1 MTKPIQVE
9 IYDGNI
15 EKALRDLK
23 KKMAFEGVYKE
34 IKRRR
39 FYEKPSVEKKRKR
52 EEAMRRLKKRER
64 RIQSRFKSRRPSAGG
79 NGNKR

>member
-1 MTKPIQVE
+1 LTKPIQVE
-9 IYDGNI
+9 VTDGNI
-15 EKALRDLK
+15 EKALKDLK

-52 EEAMRRLKKRER
+52 EESARRLKKRER
-64 RIQSRFKSRRPSAGG
+64 RMQARFKSRRPAESG
-79 NGNKR
+79 RQR

>member
-1 MTKPIQVE
+1 MTKPIQVDVS
-9 IYDGNI
+9 DGNI

-39 FYEKPSVEKKRKR
+39 FYEKPSVEKKRKK
-52 EEAMRRLKKRER
+52 EEALRRLKKRER
-64 RIQSRFKSRRPSAGG
+64 RMQSRFRSRKPVG
-79 NGNKR
+79 NSNKR

>member
-1 MTKPIQVE
+1 MDVS
-9 IYDGNI
+9 DGNI

-39 FYEKPSVEKKRKR
+39 FYEKPSVEKKRKQ
-52 EEAMRRLKKRER
+52 EEALRRLKKRER
-64 RIQSRFKSRRPSAGG
+64 RMQSRFRSRKPVG
-79 NGNKR
+79 NSNKR

>member
-1 MTKPIQVE
+1 MTKPIQVDVS
-9 IYDGNI
+9 DGNI

-39 FYEKPSVEKKRKR
+39 FYEKPSVEKKRKQ
-52 EEAMRRLKKRER
+52 EEALRRLKKRER
-64 RIQSRFKSRRPSAGG
+64 RMQSRFRSRKPVG
-79 NGNKR
+79 NSNKR